1 MEENNNNNNNYNNN
15 YNNMNIERL
24 LNSFDRIME
33 TSESYHLT
41 MRTISENIYQTFNN
55 YIVTS
60 ERMFREENELFSE
73 IIRTLYPR
81 RNTRQFLPNSS
92 TNIFSRQLPTQQTQR
107 PQQQSIQRQRRN
119 ASTGND
125 FLNLFDFLTTNMN
138 SSEYRLRPRRLSA
151 EEIDQT
157 CTRLLFSDVS
167 SNITQC
173 PISLEELSEDDFILK
188 INHCGHIFKEENLRR
203 VFETNSLCPLCR
215 YNLLEELNIEQNSQ
229 ISSNTNQTNLI
240 NNSTNIQQQPLLN
253 MNQRTIRPPNSNNS
267 FQSNSYLF
275 SRLINTHT
283 DRINPQNDLSGNIYS
298 LQSNWNFDTDFL

>member
-1 MEENNNNNNNYNNN
+1 MERNNVENNNEQNNVILN
-15 YNNMNIERL
+15 RL

-41 MRTISENIYQTFNN
+41 MRNISQNVTQTFNN
-55 YIVTS
+55 YILTS
-60 ERMFREENELFSE
+60 ERMIQEERDIFTE
-73 IIRTLYPR
+73 IIQNLYPR
-81 RNTRQFLPNSS
+81 RNVRRTLPNR
-92 TNIFSRQLPTQQTQR
+92 TTTIFSRQFPTQYT
-107 PQQQSIQRQRRN
+107 QQQSRQRRN

-173 PISLEELSEDDFILK
+173 PISLEELSQDDYILK

-203 VFETNSLCPLCR
+203 VFETNSRCPLCR
-215 YNLLEELNIEQNSQ
+215 YNLLEELNTEQNSQ
-229 ISSNTNQTNLI
+229 TNSNTNQTNFI
-240 NNSTNIQQQPLLN
+240 NNSTNIQEQEPLLN
-253 MNQRTIRPPNSNNS
+253 INQRTIRPPNSNNT
-267 FQSNSYLF
+267 FQSNSSLF
-275 SRLINTHT
+275 SRLLNTHT
-283 DRINPQNDLSGNIYS
+283 DTINPQNDLSGNIYS
-298 LQSNWNFDTDFL
+298 LHSGWNFNTDFL